1 MKTYNVK
8 SSRTPLYRDAGFLL
22 KDIPTAQKAFSDE
35 QSLPITPE
43 LYIYSR
49 YRNPTVVAAEEYLAS
64 IEGSQWSLL
73 CQSGMAAIDIALSVF
88 QRANHK
94 CKWAFFT
101 EIYGGTNSYID
112 SILVSRRG
120 VDAVR
125 FSPSGEAYSN
135 VEFDSFMT
143 THKPDVVF
151 FEVISNPMLIVADA
165 VEIIRIAKKYGA
177 AVVVDNTFA
186 TPYLFKPLDFGAD
199 LVIHSATKYLS
210 GHGNLSAGVVSG
222 NSPELARSAIEYRKL
237 VGHMLSPDD
246 AYRLHDMLKTFN
258 LRINRHFENAATV
271 AKFLSASSKVEKVIF
286 PGMDYHPSHEV
297 ASKLFEGRGFGGI
310 VTFDL
315 KGASFEDKQ
324 KKCNEFI
331 NAVSDSIP
339 LIPTLGDADTILMP
353 VEPVWGD
360 KYPFPGMIRLS
371 LGIENGQE
379 ITRVISQG
387 LDAVGS

>member
-22 KDIPTAQKAFSDE
+22 KDIPTAQKAFTDE

-49 YRNPTVVAAEEYLAS
+49 YRNPTVVAAEEYMAS

-94 CKWAFFT
+94 CKWAFFS

-125 FSPSGEAYSN
+125 FSPHGEVYST
-135 VEFDSFMT
+135 VEFDSFMAA
-143 THKPDVVF
+143 HKPDVVF

-165 VEIIRIAKKYGA
+165 AEIIRIAKKYGA
-177 AVVVDNTFA
+177 AVIIDNTFA

-222 NSPELARSAIEYRKL
+222 NSPELAKAAIEYRKL

-258 LRINRHFENAATV
+258 LRINCHFENAATV
-271 AKFLSASSKVEKVIF
+271 AKFLSASSKVEKVIY
-286 PGMDYHPSHEV
+286 PGLEHHHSHEI
-297 ASKLFEGRGFGGI
+297 ATKFFGDRGFGGI

-315 KGASFEDKQ
+315 KGSTFNEKQ
-324 KKCNEFI
+324 KNCNQFI
-331 NAVSDSIP
+331 NAVSSHIP

-371 LGIENGQE
+371 IGIENSDNIIE
-379 ITRVISQG
+379 VISKG
-387 LDAVGS
+387 LDAIRD

>member
-22 KDIPTAQKAFSDE
+22 KDIPTAQKAFTDE

-49 YRNPTVVAAEEYLAS
+49 YRNPTVVAAEEYMAS

-94 CKWAFFT
+94 CKWAFFS

-125 FSPSGEAYSN
+125 FSPHGEVYST
-135 VEFDSFMT
+135 VEFDSFMAA
-143 THKPDVVF
+143 HKPDVVF

-165 VEIIRIAKKYGA
+165 AEIIRIAKKYGA
-177 AVVVDNTFA
+177 AVIIDNTFA

-222 NSPELARSAIEYRKL
+222 NSPELAKAAIEYRKL

-271 AKFLSASSKVEKVIF
+271 AKFLSASSKVEKVIY
-286 PGMDYHPSHEV
+286 PGLEHHPSHEI
-297 ASKLFEGRGFGGI
+297 ATKFFGDRGFGGI

-315 KGASFEDKQ
+315 KGSTFNEKQ
-324 KKCNEFI
+324 KNCNQFI
-331 NAVSDSIP
+331 NAVSSHIP

-371 LGIENGQE
+371 IGIENSDNIIE
-379 ITRVISQG
+379 VISKG
-387 LDAVGS
+387 LDAIRD

>member
-1 MKTYNVK
+1 MLVSFEGY
-8 SSRTPLYRDAGFLL
+8 
-22 KDIPTAQKAFSDE
+22 PTAQKAFTDE

-49 YRNPTVVAAEEYLAS
+49 YRNPTVVAAEEYMAS

-94 CKWAFFT
+94 CKWAFFS

-125 FSPSGEAYSN
+125 FSPHGEVYST
-135 VEFDSFMT
+135 VEFDSFMAA
-143 THKPDVVF
+143 HKPDVVF

-165 VEIIRIAKKYGA
+165 AEIIRIAKKYGA
-177 AVVVDNTFA
+177 AVIIDNTFA

-222 NSPELARSAIEYRKL
+222 NSPELAKAAIEYLKL

-286 PGMDYHPSHEV
+286 PGLNFHPSHEV
-297 ASKLFEGRGFGGI
+297 ASSLFGDRGFGGI

-315 KGASFEDKQ
+315 KGSTFNEKQ
-324 KKCNEFI
+324 KNCNQFI
-331 NAVSDSIP
+331 NAVSSHIP

-371 LGIENGQE
+371 IGIENSDNIIE
-379 ITRVISQG
+379 VISKG
-387 LDAVGS
+387 LDAIRD